1 MEDGRMGS
9 LSLYPNGKFN
19 DNLEFG
25 KSAAEIQFK
34 DADGVEV
41 IATLYLDKDGS
52 LFELDLWK
60 ANFEPLLILPEK
72 YG

>member
-1 MEDGRMGS
+1 M
-9 LSLYPNGKFN
+9 
-19 DNLEFG
+19 
-25 KSAAEIQFK
+25 K

-60 ANFEPLLILPEK
+60 TNFEPLLILPEK
-72 YG
+72 HG